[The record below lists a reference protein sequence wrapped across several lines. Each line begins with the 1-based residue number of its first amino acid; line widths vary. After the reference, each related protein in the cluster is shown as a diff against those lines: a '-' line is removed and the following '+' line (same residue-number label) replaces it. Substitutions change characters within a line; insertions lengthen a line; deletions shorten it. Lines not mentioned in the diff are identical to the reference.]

1 MTASPSKARR
11 SSPTADIVE
20 LHAAFCTVFSSP
32 TRLRIM
38 WLLGDSERAVGELA
52 GALELPMANVSQHLR
67 VMRDQGAVTSRR
79 QGRSILYRI
88 AHPKFTAGARLIRE
102 GLLDVLGRRGRARD
116 VSRAPRRSAA

>member
-1 MTASPSKARR
+1 MNASSKKARGLE
-11 SSPTADIVE
+11 PTPDIVE

-38 WLLGDSERAVGELA
+38 WLLGNSERAVGDLA

-88 AHPKFTAGARLIRE
+88 AHPKFMAGARLIRE
-102 GLLDVLGRRGRARD
+102 GLLSELARRGRAGD
-116 VSRAPRRSAA
+116 VSRTSRSSAA